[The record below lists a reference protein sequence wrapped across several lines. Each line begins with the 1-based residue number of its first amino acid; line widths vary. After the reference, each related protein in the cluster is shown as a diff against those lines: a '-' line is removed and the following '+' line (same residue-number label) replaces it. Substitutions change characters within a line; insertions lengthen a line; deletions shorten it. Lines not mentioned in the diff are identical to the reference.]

1 MTSPLPPGSP
11 AAHPAHFPETRS
23 ALRKRLRA
31 QRRALSP
38 VQQHAAAGGLADLL
52 GHSGLFRRS
61 RHIAFYVA
69 TDGELDP
76 APLMRRAWAL
86 GKVCYLPVITP
97 DRRLWFAPYAQDD
110 ELTTNR
116 YGIPEPA
123 APALASARHLD
134 LILAPLVGFDERGH
148 RLGMGGG
155 FYDRTLAFLHHRRA
169 WRKPRLIGIAHD
181 LQRVARLESAPWDV
195 PMDAVATD
203 SALYLFSNNRA

>member
-1 MTSPLPPGSP
+1 MKSTPPSGPP
-11 AAHPAHFPETRS
+11 AAHPDHLPATRS

-31 QRRALSP
+31 QRRALP
-38 VQQHAAAGGLADLL
+38 PAQQHAAAEGLARLL

-61 RHIAFYVA
+61 RHIAFYLA
-69 TDGELDP
+69 NDGELDP
-76 APLMRRAWAL
+76 MPLMRRAWAM
-86 GKVCYLPVITP
+86 GKVCYLPVIAP
-97 DRRLWFAPYAQDD
+97 DQRLWFAPYAHDD
-110 ELTTNR
+110 QLITNR

-123 APALASARHLD
+123 APALTGARHLD
-134 LILAPLVGFDERGH
+134 LILAPLVGFDERGR

-155 FYDRTLAFLHHRRA
+155 FYDRTLAFLRHRRA

-203 SALYLFSNNRA
+203 SALYLFCNNRA